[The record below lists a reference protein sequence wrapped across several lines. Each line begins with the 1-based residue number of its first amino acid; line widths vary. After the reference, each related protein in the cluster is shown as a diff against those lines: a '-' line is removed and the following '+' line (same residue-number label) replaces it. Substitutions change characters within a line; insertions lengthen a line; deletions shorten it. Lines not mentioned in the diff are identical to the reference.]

1 MAPAEWPLR
10 LIPATPPRWWAA
22 ALVSLGAVAA
32 SIAVRVLLLG
42 TANSLGLSATHFPAL
57 ILITLY
63 AGTRWGLGAL
73 AALIL
78 VGYGRPGLTL
88 VAPELVTIMFAIAG
102 ALTVAV
108 CGALRATL
116 VRLREE
122 ERARNR
128 IEAQLERRSERLA
141 VAQEVAGVGIWD
153 WDMVTSSAYWS
164 PTFFRN
170 VGLDESLKVPSGEAL
185 VEACHP
191 DDRER
196 MREILRTAGRT
207 GEKWE
212 TEYRVVHKDGQVR
225 WILARGE
232 GKLDAEG
239 RPSRFLGVNIDIT
252 AQRLTEEQLR
262 ESEAR
267 FRALADSAPVLMWV
281 TGRDGLREFVNKAY
295 IAFMQAGTSY
305 EAALALDWRTRLH
318 PEDAARVVADER
330 AYDEA
335 LRTGAGPVVVE
346 ARFQRGDDG
355 EWRWMRAISQ
365 PRIDSTGAVTG
376 FIGIAIDISDS
387 KQAEAD
393 LTRLNELLEERIAE
407 ALAERDTA
415 QAALARAQKLE
426 ALGQLTGGVAHDFNN
441 LLTVVIGALDM
452 ITRHPEDAAR
462 RGRMVEAALSA
473 AHRGERL
480 TQQLLAFARRQP
492 LKTERL
498 EIDALLRDGKGL
510 LARAVGEAVDFKV
523 VLGAPGLHAHVDPV
537 QLEAALMN
545 LTVNARDAVD
555 GGGTVRIET
564 RRCEI
569 TEGQVEETAGG
580 DYICISVHDTG
591 VGMDSATLARV
602 FEPFFTTKP
611 VGKGTGLGL
620 SQVYGFARQSGGGA
634 SIDSQPGKGST
645 VRLYL
650 PIDHTAADAADAADA
665 QAAVDETG
673 DALDVL
679 LVEDD
684 AAVAELVSEMLKDL
698 GHRVRHAP
706 DAKAALEILETPAPV
721 GLLLTDLV
729 MPGGKNGVELAR
741 EAIRKRPGL
750 PVILSSGYSG
760 DTLGPAE
767 QAPWPLLRKP
777 YARDGLT
784 AVIKR
789 VMSQDQPD

>member
-10 LIPATPPRWWAA
+10 LIPTARPPWWKA
-22 ALVSLGAVAA
+22 ALVSLVA
-32 SIAVRVLLLG
+32 IAVSIVLRVLLVG
-42 TANSLGLSATHFPAL
+42 TPSGLGLSSTHFPAL
-57 ILITLY
+57 ILVTLY
-63 AGTRWGLGAL
+63 AGGRWGIGAL
-73 AALIL
+73 IVLVLIGYSRPNISAAS
-78 VGYGRPGLTL
+78 
-88 VAPELVTIMFAIAG
+88 PEVVSIMFAVSG
-102 ALTVAV
+102 ALTVLV
-108 CGALRATL
+108 SSALRATL
-116 VRLREE
+116 VRLRQEHE
-122 ERARNR
+122 ERGRV
-128 IEAQLERRSERLA
+128 EAQLERRSERLA
-141 VAQEVAGVGIWD
+141 VAQEAAGVGIWD
-153 WDMVTSSAYWS
+153 WDLVSGTAYWS

-170 VGLDESLKVPSGEAL
+170 VGLDENLKAPSGDAL
-185 VEACHP
+185 LEACHP

-196 MREILRTAGRT
+196 MREVLRAAGRT

-212 TEYRVVHKDGQVR
+212 MEYRVVHPDGEVR

-232 GKLDAEG
+232 GKVDAEG
-239 RPSRFLGVNIDIT
+239 RPTRFLGVNIDIT
-252 AQRLTEEQLR
+252 SQRLAEEQLR

-281 TGRDGLREFVNKAY
+281 TGRDGQREFVNKAY
-295 IAFMQAGTSY
+295 IAFMEADASY

-318 PEDAARVVADER
+318 PEDAARVVADEH

-346 ARFQRGDDG
+346 ARFRRGDG

-376 FIGIAIDISDS
+376 FIGIAIDISNS

-393 LTRLNELLEERIAE
+393 LKRINELLEERISE
-407 ALAERDTA
+407 ALGERDAA
-415 QAALARAQKLE
+415 QAALARVQRLE

-452 ITRHPEDAAR
+452 IARHPDDAPR
-462 RGRMVEAALSA
+462 RERMVEAALSA

-498 EIDALLRDGKGL
+498 EIDGLLRENAPL
-510 LARAVGEAVDFKV
+510 LGRAVGEAVDFSIAP
-523 VLGAPGLHAHVDPV
+523 GAPGLFARIDPV

-545 LTVNARDAVD
+545 LAVNARDAVAT
-555 GGGTVRIET
+555 GGAVRIET
-564 RRCEI
+564 RPCELVH
-569 TEGQVEETAGG
+569 GQVEEAEAGH
-580 DYICISVHDTG
+580 YICLAVHDTG
-591 VGMDSATLARV
+591 VGMDADVLARV

-634 SIDSQPGKGST
+634 SVESEPGKGCT
-645 VRLYL
+645 IRLYL
-650 PIDHTAADAADAADA
+650 PIDEAPAALAETAAPAVADEAPS
-665 QAAVDETG
+665 
-673 DALDVL
+673 ALDVL

-684 AAVAELVSEMLKDL
+684 DAVAELVSEMLQDL

-706 DAKAALEILETPAPV
+706 DAHAALKVIATDAAI
-721 GLLLTDLV
+721 GLLLTDIV

-741 EAIRKRPGL
+741 EAIAQRPDL

-767 QAPWPLLRKP
+767 EAPWPLLRKP
-777 YARDGLT
+777 YTRDGLKSLIQQVT
-784 AVIKR
+784 SEPAI
-789 VMSQDQPD
+789 

>member
-10 LIPATPPRWWAA
+10 LIPTARPRWWAA
-22 ALVSLGAVAA
+22 ALVSLAAVAA
-32 SIAVRVLLLG
+32 SIGLRVLLVG
-42 TANSLGLSATHFPAL
+42 APSGLGLSSTHFPAL

-63 AGTRWGLGAL
+63 AGGRWGLGAL
-73 AALIL
+73 VVLVLI
-78 VGYGRPGLTL
+78 GYSRPGVTT
-88 VAPELVTIMFAIAG
+88 VSPEVVSALFALSG
-102 ALTVAV
+102 ALTVLV
-108 CGALRATL
+108 SSALRATL
-116 VRLREE
+116 VRLRREHA
-122 ERARNR
+122 ERARV
-128 IEAQLERRSERLA
+128 EAQLERRSERLA
-141 VAQEVAGVGIWD
+141 VAQDSAGVGVWD
-153 WDMVTSSAYWS
+153 WDMVAGTAYWS

-170 VGLDESLKVPSGEAL
+170 VGLDPELKVPSGGAL

-191 DDRER
+191 EDRER

-212 TEYRVVHKDGQVR
+212 TEYRVLHPDGQIR

-232 GKLDAEG
+232 GKLDGEG

-252 AQRLTEEQLR
+252 SQRAIEEQLR
-262 ESEAR
+262 ESEVR
-267 FRALADSAPVLMWV
+267 FRTLADSAPVLIWI
-281 TGRDGLREFVNKAY
+281 TGQDGLREFVNRAY
-295 IAFMQAGTSY
+295 IAFMEENASL

-318 PEDAARVVADER
+318 PEDAPRVIAEEHR
-330 AYDEA
+330 YDEA
-335 LRTGAGPVVVE
+335 VRTAGGPVVVE
-346 ARFQRGDDG
+346 ARFRRGDG

-365 PRIDSTGAVTG
+365 PRIDPSGEVTG

-393 LTRLNELLEERIAE
+393 LKRINELLEERIAE
-407 ALAERDTA
+407 ALAERDSA
-415 QAALARAQKLE
+415 QAALARVQRLE

-452 ITRHPEDAAR
+452 IARHPDDAGR
-462 RGRMVEAALSA
+462 RERMVEAALSA

-498 EIDALLRDGKGL
+498 EIDALLRESTPL
-510 LARAVGEAVDFKV
+510 LGRAIGEAVDFTV
-523 VLGAPGLHAHVDPV
+523 APGAPGLYAQVDPV

-545 LTVNARDAVD
+545 LAVNARDAVAA
-555 GGGTVRIET
+555 GGAVRIET
-564 RRCEI
+564 RRCDL
-569 TEGQVEETAGG
+569 TEGQVEEAEAGG
-580 DYICISVHDTG
+580 YICIVVHDTG
-591 VGMDSATLARV
+591 VGMDEATLARV

-634 SIDSQPGKGST
+634 SIESEPGKGST

-650 PIDHTAADAADAADA
+650 PIDEAPMGRSEAAAPIPAEIAS
-665 QAAVDETG
+665 

-684 AAVAELVSEMLKDL
+684 TAVAELVSEMLQDL

-706 DAKAALEILETPAPV
+706 DGHAALRVLESDAAI
-721 GLLLTDLV
+721 GLLLTDLI

-741 EAIRKRPGL
+741 EAIAQRPDL

-760 DTLGPAE
+760 DTLGPAQE
-767 QAPWPLLRKP
+767 APWPLLRKP
-777 YARDGLT
+777 YTRDGLSSLIRQVT
-784 AVIKR
+784 SEQSPI
-789 VMSQDQPD
+789 